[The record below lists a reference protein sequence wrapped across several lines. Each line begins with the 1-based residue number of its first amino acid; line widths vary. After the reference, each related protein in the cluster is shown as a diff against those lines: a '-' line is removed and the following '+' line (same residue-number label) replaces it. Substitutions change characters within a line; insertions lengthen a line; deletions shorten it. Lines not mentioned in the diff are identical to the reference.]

1 FSPILHG
8 YATWNMQKLPVNEYF
23 SLHQSPKTEYEKT
36 KKKTNQRLKNTD
48 HTRGRKT
55 MGKMKHLSSIANDVV
70 QRCSQE
76 LDLPIDK
83 MVEEFECQWKP
94 GAQGTYSKK
103 FVEFCNT
110 KVMSRVCQNIPERI
124 KDSSFTRLTFDMMLA
139 WQQPDANDND
149 QSHHLESV
157 GKESEDKRIQ
167 STLSPEQDDIS
178 LFYSDIM
185 PLLADHEP
193 SVGEDAF
200 VYLGTIVPL
209 PVDIINGRY
218 TFETLTAP
226 TGHKLHFPAYDMFV
240 KEIHKCMK
248 HLQKQAKPK
257 GVELADDEIIL
268 HVEGTMASQRV
279 VRHIKETSWPGRLT
293 LTNYALYFEA
303 AGIINYEDAIKIDL
317 TKDSGANSAKPIS
330 TGPWGAPL
338 FDKAIVY
345 ESPDFEEGVVL
356 EFPEM
361 TSSTRRD
368 HWLML
373 IKEVT
378 LMHQFL
384 KKHNVEAPSQAWEV
398 HSRTILGIIRLHA
411 AREMLRIS
419 PPDPKKFLIF
429 SLFEEVPKGDFV
441 LEELAGISLKVGA
454 TKIPCSASSILRSMN
469 MEQLGNILKEEGEEK
484 SKEKGKVIEEEDM
497 LASLESAVNQ
507 SREEGMEIEKAKAT
521 TTELEEEGISES
533 VAVLMELMKPLQ
545 DALPWFQEVLSW
557 KRPSRTLFILA
568 LTILTVYKEWIGK
581 AISACL
587 ILAVVKMAQARNK
600 MVHKKREDAVTV
612 STESDQTVTESIVSA
627 QHGLIRLHQL
637 MQHVNITIMKLRSIY
652 TSKASKHANMVMASM
667 LALASFFAVV
677 PLKLVIIFGTIY
689 CFVMT
694 SSVGK
699 YMSNDQSNRR
709 MKEWW
714 DSIPI
719 VPVREHACKNFNK
732 NKIYNQTKKKVELE
746 YLRKMK
752 SKKSSRAYGTG
763 FLLISTIF
771 LIFFSRQ
778 ASSYQMLI
786 CLDLNISCSECKA
799 QCNETSYGGIC
810 VKKNPKTNRIIC
822 CCKKSPPS
830 YYDLIDAPSS

>member
-1 FSPILHG
+1 
-8 YATWNMQKLPVNEYF
+8 M
-23 SLHQSPKTEYEKT
+23 
-36 KKKTNQRLKNTD
+36 R
-48 HTRGRKT
+48 
-55 MGKMKHLSSIANDVV
+55 KMKHLSSIANDVV
-70 QRCSQE
+70 LRCSQE
-76 LDLPIDK
+76 LESPIDK
-83 MVEEFECQWKP
+83 LVEEFECQWKP
-94 GAQGTYSKK
+94 GKEGTYSRK

-110 KVMSRVCQNIPERI
+110 KMMTRVCQNIPERI
-124 KDSSFTRLTFDMMLA
+124 KDGSFTRLTFDMMLA
-139 WQQPDANDND
+139 WQQPDADNNE
-149 QSHHLESV
+149 SHLEAV

-167 STLSPEQDDIS
+167 ATLSPEQDDIS

-200 VYLGTIVPL
+200 VYLATIIPL
-209 PVDIINGRY
+209 PVDVINGRY

-226 TGHKLHFPAYDMFV
+226 TGHQLHFPAYDMFV

-248 HLQKQAKPK
+248 HLQKQATPK
-257 GVELADDEIIL
+257 GIELADDEIIL

-303 AGIINYEDAIKIDL
+303 AGIINYEDALKVDL
-317 TKDSGANSAKPIS
+317 TKDGASSAKPIS

-345 ESPDFEEGVVL
+345 ESPDFEDGIVI

-373 IKEVT
+373 VKEIT

-384 KKHNVEAPSQAWEV
+384 QKYNVESPLQAWEV
-398 HSRTILGIIRLHA
+398 HSRTILGVIRLHA

-441 LEELAGISLKVGA
+441 LEELAEISLKAGVA
-454 TKIPCSASSILRSMN
+454 RNPCSASSILRNMN
-469 MEQLGNILKEEGEEK
+469 MDQLGNILKEEGEVK
-484 SKEKGKVIEEEDM
+484 CMDQKGKETDKEEM
-497 LASLESAVNQ
+497 LASLESAINQ
-507 SREEGMEIEKAKAT
+507 SREEGKEIEKAKAT

-533 VAVLMELMKPLQ
+533 VAVLMELMRPLQ
-545 DALPWFQEVLSW
+545 DALPWFQEVLNW
-557 KRPSRTLFILA
+557 ERPSRTLIVLA

-581 AISACL
+581 AIAACL
-587 ILAVVKMAQARNK
+587 IWIVIKMAQIRHN
-600 MVHKKREDAVTV
+600 MVHTKSEDAVTV

-627 QHGLIRLHQL
+627 QYGLIRLHQL
-637 MQHVNITIMKLRSIY
+637 MQLVNVTIMKLRSIY
-652 TSKASKHANMVMASM
+652 TSKASKHASIVMASM
-667 LALASFFAVV
+667 VGLASFFAVV
-677 PLKLVIIFGTIY
+677 PLKLVIIFGAIY

-719 VPVREHACKNFNK
+719 VPVR
-732 NKIYNQTKKKVELE
+732 VLDSS
-746 YLRKMK
+746 
-752 SKKSSRAYGTG
+752 SK
-763 FLLISTIF
+763 
-771 LIFFSRQ
+771 
-778 ASSYQMLI
+778 
-786 CLDLNISCSECKA
+786 
-799 QCNETSYGGIC
+799 
-810 VKKNPKTNRIIC
+810 
-822 CCKKSPPS
+822 
-830 YYDLIDAPSS
+830 

>member
-1 FSPILHG
+1 
-8 YATWNMQKLPVNEYF
+8 M
-23 SLHQSPKTEYEKT
+23 
-36 KKKTNQRLKNTD
+36 R
-48 HTRGRKT
+48 
-55 MGKMKHLSSIANDVV
+55 KMKHLSSIANDVV
-70 QRCSQE
+70 LRCSRE
-76 LDLPIDK
+76 LGLTIDE

-94 GAQGTYSKK
+94 GNEGTSYSKK
-103 FVEFCNT
+103 FVEFCNS
-110 KVMSRVCQNIPERI
+110 KVATRVCDQNIPERI
-124 KDSSFTRLTFDMMLA
+124 KDGSFTRLTFDMMLA
-139 WQQPDANDND
+139 WQQPDADDNE
-149 QSHHLESV
+149 SHQEAV

-167 STLSPEQDDIS
+167 ATLAPEQDDIS

-200 VYLGTIVPL
+200 VYLASIIPL
-209 PVDIINGRY
+209 HVDVINGRY

-226 TGHKLHFPAYDMFV
+226 TGHQLHFPAYDMFV
-240 KEIHKCMK
+240 KEILKCMK

-293 LTNYALYFEA
+293 LTNYGLYFEA
-303 AGIINYEDAIKIDL
+303 AGIINYEDALKIDL
-317 TKDSGANSAKPIS
+317 TKDGASSAKPIS

-345 ESPDFEEGVVL
+345 ESPDFEDGIVL

-373 IKEVT
+373 VKEIT

-384 KKHNVEAPSQAWEV
+384 KKNNVQAPSQVWEV

-441 LEELAGISLKVGA
+441 LEELAEISIKVGA
-454 TKIPCSASSILRSMN
+454 TKNPCSASSILRSMN
-469 MEQLGNILKEEGEEK
+469 MDQLGNILKEEGEAQC
-484 SKEKGKVIEEEDM
+484 KETVKETDHKEEM
-497 LASLESAVNQ
+497 LTSLESAVNQ
-507 SREEGMEIEKAKAT
+507 TREEEREIEKAKAT
-521 TTELEEEGISES
+521 TTELEEEGITES
-533 VAVLMELMKPLQ
+533 VAVLMELMRPLQ
-545 DALPWFQEVLSW
+545 DAVPWFQEVLYW
-557 KRPSRTLFILA
+557 ERPSRTLFVLA
-568 LTILTVYKEWIGK
+568 ITILIVYKEWVGK
-581 AISACL
+581 GIAACL
-587 ILAVVKMAQARNK
+587 IWLVVKMAQNRQK
-600 MVHKKREDAVTV
+600 RVHTKKEDEVRV

-627 QHGLIRLHQL
+627 QYGLIRLHQL

-652 TSKASKHANMVMASM
+652 TSKATKHANMVMASM

-677 PLKLVIIFGTIY
+677 PFKLVIIFGTIY

-694 SSVGK
+694 SSIGK
-699 YMSNDQSNRR
+699 RMSNDQSNRR

-719 VPVREHACKNFNK
+719 VPVR
-732 NKIYNQTKKKVELE
+732 VLDSS
-746 YLRKMK
+746 
-752 SKKSSRAYGTG
+752 SK
-763 FLLISTIF
+763 
-771 LIFFSRQ
+771 
-778 ASSYQMLI
+778 
-786 CLDLNISCSECKA
+786 
-799 QCNETSYGGIC
+799 
-810 VKKNPKTNRIIC
+810 
-822 CCKKSPPS
+822 
-830 YYDLIDAPSS
+830 

>member
-1 FSPILHG
+1 
-8 YATWNMQKLPVNEYF
+8 M
-23 SLHQSPKTEYEKT
+23 
-36 KKKTNQRLKNTD
+36 R
-48 HTRGRKT
+48 
-55 MGKMKHLSSIANDVV
+55 KMKHLSSIANDVV
-70 QRCSQE
+70 LRCSRYI
-76 LDLPIDK
+76 LLLSLAILFRDLWLTIDE

-94 GAQGTYSKK
+94 GNEGTSYSKK
-103 FVEFCNT
+103 FVEFCNS
-110 KVMSRVCQNIPERI
+110 KVATRVCDQNIPERI
-124 KDSSFTRLTFDMMLA
+124 KDGSFTRLTFDMMLA
-139 WQQPDANDND
+139 WQQPDADDNE
-149 QSHHLESV
+149 SHQEAV

-167 STLSPEQDDIS
+167 ATLAPEQDDIS

-200 VYLGTIVPL
+200 VYLASIIPL
-209 PVDIINGRY
+209 HVDVINGRY

-226 TGHKLHFPAYDMFV
+226 TGHQLHFPAYDMFV
-240 KEIHKCMK
+240 KEILKCMK

-293 LTNYALYFEA
+293 LTNYGLYFEA
-303 AGIINYEDAIKIDL
+303 AGIINYEDALKIDL
-317 TKDSGANSAKPIS
+317 TKDGASSAKPIS

-345 ESPDFEEGVVL
+345 ESPDFEDGIVL

-373 IKEVT
+373 VKEIT

-384 KKHNVEAPSQAWEV
+384 KKNNVQAPSQVWEV

-441 LEELAGISLKVGA
+441 LEELAEISIKVGA
-454 TKIPCSASSILRSMN
+454 TKNPCSASSILRSMN
-469 MEQLGNILKEEGEEK
+469 MDQLGNILKEEGEAQC
-484 SKEKGKVIEEEDM
+484 KETVKETDHKEEM
-497 LASLESAVNQ
+497 LTSLESAVNQ
-507 SREEGMEIEKAKAT
+507 TREEEREIEKAKAT
-521 TTELEEEGISES
+521 TTELEEEGITES
-533 VAVLMELMKPLQ
+533 VAVLMELMRPLQ
-545 DALPWFQEVLSW
+545 DAVPWFQEVLYW
-557 KRPSRTLFILA
+557 ERPSRTLFVLA
-568 LTILTVYKEWIGK
+568 ITILIVYKEWVGK
-581 AISACL
+581 GIAACL
-587 ILAVVKMAQARNK
+587 IWLVVKMAQNRQK
-600 MVHKKREDAVTV
+600 RVHTKKEDEVRV

-627 QHGLIRLHQL
+627 QYGLIRLHQL

-652 TSKASKHANMVMASM
+652 TSKATKHANMVMASM

-677 PLKLVIIFGTIY
+677 PFKLVIIFGTIY

-694 SSVGK
+694 SSIGK
-699 YMSNDQSNRR
+699 RMSNDQSNRR

-719 VPVREHACKNFNK
+719 VPVR
-732 NKIYNQTKKKVELE
+732 VLDSS
-746 YLRKMK
+746 
-752 SKKSSRAYGTG
+752 SK
-763 FLLISTIF
+763 
-771 LIFFSRQ
+771 
-778 ASSYQMLI
+778 
-786 CLDLNISCSECKA
+786 
-799 QCNETSYGGIC
+799 
-810 VKKNPKTNRIIC
+810 
-822 CCKKSPPS
+822 
-830 YYDLIDAPSS
+830 

>member
-1 FSPILHG
+1 
-8 YATWNMQKLPVNEYF
+8 
-23 SLHQSPKTEYEKT
+23 
-36 KKKTNQRLKNTD
+36 
-48 HTRGRKT
+48 
-55 MGKMKHLSSIANDVV
+55 
-70 QRCSQE
+70 
-76 LDLPIDK
+76 
-83 MVEEFECQWKP
+83 
-94 GAQGTYSKK
+94 
-103 FVEFCNT
+103 
-110 KVMSRVCQNIPERI
+110 
-124 KDSSFTRLTFDMMLA
+124 MMLA
-139 WQQPDANDND
+139 WQQPDADDNE
-149 QSHHLESV
+149 SHQEAV

-167 STLSPEQDDIS
+167 ATLSPEQDDIS

-200 VYLGTIVPL
+200 VYLASIIPL
-209 PVDIINGRY
+209 HVDVINGRY

-226 TGHKLHFPAYDMFV
+226 TGHQLHFPAYDMFV
-240 KEIHKCMK
+240 KEILKCMK

-293 LTNYALYFEA
+293 LTNYGLYFEA
-303 AGIINYEDAIKIDL
+303 AGIINYEDALKIDL
-317 TKDSGANSAKPIS
+317 TKDGASSAKPIS

-345 ESPDFEEGVVL
+345 ESPDFEDGIVL

-373 IKEVT
+373 VKEIT

-384 KKHNVEAPSQAWEV
+384 KKNNVQAPSQVWEV

-441 LEELAGISLKVGA
+441 LEELAEISIKVGA
-454 TKIPCSASSILRSMN
+454 TKNPCSASSILRSMN
-469 MEQLGNILKEEGEEK
+469 MDQLGNILKEEGEAQC
-484 SKEKGKVIEEEDM
+484 KETVKETDHKEEM
-497 LASLESAVNQ
+497 LTSLESAVNQ
-507 SREEGMEIEKAKAT
+507 TREEEREIEKAKAT
-521 TTELEEEGISES
+521 TTELEEEGITES
-533 VAVLMELMKPLQ
+533 VAVLMELMRPLQ
-545 DALPWFQEVLSW
+545 DAVPWFQEVLYW
-557 KRPSRTLFILA
+557 ERPSRTLFVLA
-568 LTILTVYKEWIGK
+568 ITILIVYKEWVGK
-581 AISACL
+581 GIAACL
-587 ILAVVKMAQARNK
+587 IWLVVKMAQNRQK
-600 MVHKKREDAVTV
+600 RVHTKKEDEVRV

-627 QHGLIRLHQL
+627 QYGLIRLHQL

-652 TSKASKHANMVMASM
+652 TSKATKHANMVMASM

-677 PLKLVIIFGTIY
+677 PFKLVIIFGTIY

-694 SSVGK
+694 SSIGK
-699 YMSNDQSNRR
+699 RMSNDQSNRR

-719 VPVREHACKNFNK
+719 VPVR
-732 NKIYNQTKKKVELE
+732 VLDSS
-746 YLRKMK
+746 
-752 SKKSSRAYGTG
+752 SK
-763 FLLISTIF
+763 
-771 LIFFSRQ
+771 
-778 ASSYQMLI
+778 
-786 CLDLNISCSECKA
+786 
-799 QCNETSYGGIC
+799 
-810 VKKNPKTNRIIC
+810 
-822 CCKKSPPS
+822 
-830 YYDLIDAPSS
+830 

>member
-1 FSPILHG
+1 
-8 YATWNMQKLPVNEYF
+8 MK
-23 SLHQSPKTEYEKT
+23 
-36 KKKTNQRLKNTD
+36 
-48 HTRGRKT
+48 
-55 MGKMKHLSSIANDVV
+55 KMKHLSSIANDVV
-70 QRCSQE
+70 LRCSQE
-76 LDLPIDK
+76 LESTIEK

-94 GAQGTYSKK
+94 GTEGTYSRK
-103 FVEFCNT
+103 FVEFCNS
-110 KVMSRVCQNIPERI
+110 KMMSRLCDQNIPERI
-124 KDSSFTRLTFDMMLA
+124 KDGSFTRLTFDMMLA
-139 WQQPDANDND
+139 WQQPDAHDND
-149 QSHHLESV
+149 SHLEAV

-200 VYLGTIVPL
+200 VYLGSIVPL
-209 PVDIINGRY
+209 PVDVINGRY

-226 TGHKLHFPAYDMFV
+226 TGHQLHFPAYDMFV

-257 GVELADDEIIL
+257 GVELADDEVIL

-279 VRHIKETSWPGRLT
+279 VRHIKETSWPGRIT

-303 AGIINYEDAIKIDL
+303 AGIINYEDALKIDL
-317 TKDSGANSAKPIS
+317 TKDNANSAKPIS

-338 FDKAIVY
+338 FDKAIIY
-345 ESPDFEEGVVL
+345 ESPDLEDGIVL

-373 IKEVT
+373 VKEIA

-384 KKHNVEAPSQAWEV
+384 RKYNVESPLQAWEV
-398 HSRTILGIIRLHA
+398 HSRTILGIVRLHA

-441 LEELAGISLKVGA
+441 LEELAEISLKMST
-454 TKIPCSASSILRSMN
+454 TKNPCSASSILRNMN
-469 MEQLGNILKEEGEEK
+469 MEQLGNLLKEEGEDK
-484 SKEKGKVIEEEDM
+484 CKEKEEVIDKEEM

-521 TTELEEEGISES
+521 TTKLEEEGISES

-545 DALPWFQEVLSW
+545 DALPWFQEVLYW

-568 LTILTVYKEWIGK
+568 ITIFTVYKEWIGK
-581 AISACL
+581 AIAACL
-587 ILAVVKMAQARNK
+587 IWVVVKMAQTRNK
-600 MVHKKREDAVTV
+600 MVHKKSEDTVTV

-627 QHGLIRLHQL
+627 QYGVIRVHQL
-637 MQHVNITIMKLRSIY
+637 MQHVNVTIMKLRSIY
-652 TSKASKHANMVMASM
+652 TSKASKHASMVMGSM
-667 LALASFFAVV
+667 IVLASFFAVV
-677 PLKLVIIFGTIY
+677 PFKLVIISGIVY

-694 SSVGK
+694 SPIGK
-699 YMSNDQSNRR
+699 MMSNDQSNRR

-719 VPVREHACKNFNK
+719 VPVR
-732 NKIYNQTKKKVELE
+732 VLDSSS
-746 YLRKMK
+746 
-752 SKKSSRAYGTG
+752 SK
-763 FLLISTIF
+763 
-771 LIFFSRQ
+771 
-778 ASSYQMLI
+778 
-786 CLDLNISCSECKA
+786 
-799 QCNETSYGGIC
+799 
-810 VKKNPKTNRIIC
+810 
-822 CCKKSPPS
+822 
-830 YYDLIDAPSS
+830 

>member
-1 FSPILHG
+1 MK
-8 YATWNMQKLPVNEYF
+8 TLPVNEFFFFFFY
-23 SLHQSPKTEYEKT
+23 QCYVTKTECG
-36 KKKTNQRLKNTD
+36 KKNKF
-48 HTRGRKT
+48 TRGRKT
-55 MGKMKHLSSIANDVV
+55 MRKMKHLSSIANDVV
-70 QRCSQE
+70 LRCSRE
-76 LDLPIDK
+76 LGLTIDE

-94 GAQGTYSKK
+94 GNEGTSYSKK
-103 FVEFCNT
+103 FVEFCNS
-110 KVMSRVCQNIPERI
+110 KVATRVCDQNIPERI
-124 KDSSFTRLTFDMMLA
+124 KDGSFTRLTFDMMLA
-139 WQQPDANDND
+139 WQQPDADDNE
-149 QSHHLESV
+149 SHQEAV

-167 STLSPEQDDIS
+167 ATLSPEQDDIS

-200 VYLGTIVPL
+200 VYLASIIPL
-209 PVDIINGRY
+209 HVDVINGRY

-226 TGHKLHFPAYDMFV
+226 TGHQLHFPAYDMFV
-240 KEIHKCMK
+240 KEILKCMK

-293 LTNYALYFEA
+293 LTNYGLYFEA
-303 AGIINYEDAIKIDL
+303 AGIINYEDALKIDL
-317 TKDSGANSAKPIS
+317 TKDGASSAKPIS

-345 ESPDFEEGVVL
+345 ESPDFEDGIVL

-373 IKEVT
+373 VKEIT

-384 KKHNVEAPSQAWEV
+384 KKNNVQAPSQVWEV

-441 LEELAGISLKVGA
+441 LEELAEISIKVGA
-454 TKIPCSASSILRSMN
+454 TKNPCSASSILRSMN
-469 MEQLGNILKEEGEEK
+469 MDQLGNILKEEGEAQC
-484 SKEKGKVIEEEDM
+484 KETVKETDHKEEM
-497 LASLESAVNQ
+497 LTSLESAVNQ
-507 SREEGMEIEKAKAT
+507 TREEEREIEKAKAT
-521 TTELEEEGISES
+521 TTELEEEGITES
-533 VAVLMELMKPLQ
+533 VAVLMELMRPLQ
-545 DALPWFQEVLSW
+545 DAVPWFQEVLYW
-557 KRPSRTLFILA
+557 ERPSRTLFVLA
-568 LTILTVYKEWIGK
+568 ITILIVYKEWVGK
-581 AISACL
+581 GIAACL
-587 ILAVVKMAQARNK
+587 IWLVVKMAQNRQK
-600 MVHKKREDAVTV
+600 RVHTKKEDEVRV

-627 QHGLIRLHQL
+627 QYGLIRLHQL

-652 TSKASKHANMVMASM
+652 TSKATKHANMVMASM

-677 PLKLVIIFGTIY
+677 PFKLVIIFGTIY

-694 SSVGK
+694 SSIGK
-699 YMSNDQSNRR
+699 RMSNDQSNRR

-719 VPVREHACKNFNK
+719 VPVR
-732 NKIYNQTKKKVELE
+732 VLDSS
-746 YLRKMK
+746 
-752 SKKSSRAYGTG
+752 SK
-763 FLLISTIF
+763 
-771 LIFFSRQ
+771 
-778 ASSYQMLI
+778 
-786 CLDLNISCSECKA
+786 
-799 QCNETSYGGIC
+799 
-810 VKKNPKTNRIIC
+810 
-822 CCKKSPPS
+822 
-830 YYDLIDAPSS
+830 

>member
-1 FSPILHG
+1 MILNLRLFAWECHVAHEDVASERVLFFFF
-8 YATWNMQKLPVNEYF
+8 YQCYVT
-23 SLHQSPKTEYEKT
+23 KTECG
-36 KKKTNQRLKNTD
+36 KKNKF
-48 HTRGRKT
+48 TRGRKT
-55 MGKMKHLSSIANDVV
+55 MRKMKHLSSIANDVV
-70 QRCSQE
+70 LRCSRE
-76 LDLPIDK
+76 LGLTIDE

-94 GAQGTYSKK
+94 GNEGTSYSKK
-103 FVEFCNT
+103 FVEFCNS
-110 KVMSRVCQNIPERI
+110 KVATRVCDQNIPERI
-124 KDSSFTRLTFDMMLA
+124 KDGSFTRLTFDMMLA
-139 WQQPDANDND
+139 WQQPDADDNE
-149 QSHHLESV
+149 SHQEAV

-167 STLSPEQDDIS
+167 ATLSPEQDDIS

-200 VYLGTIVPL
+200 VYLASIIPL
-209 PVDIINGRY
+209 HVDVINGRY

-226 TGHKLHFPAYDMFV
+226 TGHQLHFPAYDMFV
-240 KEIHKCMK
+240 KEILKCMK

-293 LTNYALYFEA
+293 LTNYGLYFEA
-303 AGIINYEDAIKIDL
+303 AGIINYEDALKIDL
-317 TKDSGANSAKPIS
+317 TKDGASSAKPIS

-345 ESPDFEEGVVL
+345 ESPDFEDGIVL

-373 IKEVT
+373 VKEIT

-384 KKHNVEAPSQAWEV
+384 KKNNVQAPSQVWEV

-441 LEELAGISLKVGA
+441 LEELAEISIKVGA
-454 TKIPCSASSILRSMN
+454 TKNPCSASSILRSMN
-469 MEQLGNILKEEGEEK
+469 MDQLGNILKEEGEAQC
-484 SKEKGKVIEEEDM
+484 KETVKETDHKEEM
-497 LASLESAVNQ
+497 LTSLESAVNQ
-507 SREEGMEIEKAKAT
+507 TREEEREIEKAKAT
-521 TTELEEEGISES
+521 TTELEEEGITES
-533 VAVLMELMKPLQ
+533 VAVLMELMRPLQ
-545 DALPWFQEVLSW
+545 DAVPWFQEVLYW
-557 KRPSRTLFILA
+557 ERPSRTLFVLA
-568 LTILTVYKEWIGK
+568 ITILIVYKEWVGK
-581 AISACL
+581 GIAACL
-587 ILAVVKMAQARNK
+587 IWLVVKMAQNRQK
-600 MVHKKREDAVTV
+600 RVHTKKEDEVRV

-627 QHGLIRLHQL
+627 QYGLIRLHQL

-652 TSKASKHANMVMASM
+652 TSKATKHANMVMASM

-677 PLKLVIIFGTIY
+677 PFKLVIIFGTIY

-694 SSVGK
+694 SSIGK
-699 YMSNDQSNRR
+699 RMSNDQSNRR

-719 VPVREHACKNFNK
+719 VPVR
-732 NKIYNQTKKKVELE
+732 VLDSS
-746 YLRKMK
+746 
-752 SKKSSRAYGTG
+752 SK
-763 FLLISTIF
+763 
-771 LIFFSRQ
+771 
-778 ASSYQMLI
+778 
-786 CLDLNISCSECKA
+786 
-799 QCNETSYGGIC
+799 
-810 VKKNPKTNRIIC
+810 
-822 CCKKSPPS
+822 
-830 YYDLIDAPSS
+830 

>member
-1 FSPILHG
+1 
-8 YATWNMQKLPVNEYF
+8 M
-23 SLHQSPKTEYEKT
+23 
-36 KKKTNQRLKNTD
+36 R
-48 HTRGRKT
+48 
-55 MGKMKHLSSIANDVV
+55 KMKHLSSIANDVV
-70 QRCSQE
+70 LRCSRE
-76 LDLPIDK
+76 LGLTIDE

-94 GAQGTYSKK
+94 GNEGTSYSKK
-103 FVEFCNT
+103 FVEFCNS
-110 KVMSRVCQNIPERI
+110 KVATRVCDQNIPERI
-124 KDSSFTRLTFDMMLA
+124 KDGSFTRLTFDMMLA
-139 WQQPDANDND
+139 WQQPDADDNE
-149 QSHHLESV
+149 SHQEAV

-167 STLSPEQDDIS
+167 ATLSPEQDDIS

-200 VYLGTIVPL
+200 VYLASIIPL
-209 PVDIINGRY
+209 HVDVINGRY

-226 TGHKLHFPAYDMFV
+226 TGHQLHFPAYDMFV
-240 KEIHKCMK
+240 KEILKCMK

-293 LTNYALYFEA
+293 LTNYGLYFEA
-303 AGIINYEDAIKIDL
+303 AGIINYEDALKIDL
-317 TKDSGANSAKPIS
+317 TKDGASSTKPIS

-345 ESPDFEEGVVL
+345 ESPDFEDGIVL

-373 IKEVT
+373 VKEIT

-384 KKHNVEAPSQAWEV
+384 KKNNVQAPSQVWEV

-441 LEELAGISLKVGA
+441 LEELAEISIKVGA
-454 TKIPCSASSILRSMN
+454 TKNPCSASSILRSMN
-469 MEQLGNILKEEGEEK
+469 MDQLGNILKEEGEAQC
-484 SKEKGKVIEEEDM
+484 KEIVKETDHKEEM
-497 LASLESAVNQ
+497 LTSLESAVNQ
-507 SREEGMEIEKAKAT
+507 TREEERVIEKAKAT
-521 TTELEEEGISES
+521 TTELEEEGITES
-533 VAVLMELMKPLQ
+533 VAVLMELIRPLQ
-545 DALPWFQEVLSW
+545 DAVPWFQEVLYW
-557 KRPSRTLFILA
+557 ERPSLTLFVLA
-568 LTILTVYKEWIGK
+568 ITILIVYKEWVGK
-581 AISACL
+581 GIAACL
-587 ILAVVKMAQARNK
+587 IWLVVKMAHNRQKR
-600 MVHKKREDAVTV
+600 VHTKKEDEVRV

-627 QHGLIRLHQL
+627 QYGLIRLHQL

-652 TSKASKHANMVMASM
+652 TSKATKHANMVMASM

-677 PLKLVIIFGTIY
+677 PFKLVIIFGTIY

-694 SSVGK
+694 SSIGK
-699 YMSNDQSNRR
+699 RMSNDQSNRR

-719 VPVREHACKNFNK
+719 VPVR
-732 NKIYNQTKKKVELE
+732 VLDSS
-746 YLRKMK
+746 
-752 SKKSSRAYGTG
+752 SK
-763 FLLISTIF
+763 
-771 LIFFSRQ
+771 
-778 ASSYQMLI
+778 
-786 CLDLNISCSECKA
+786 
-799 QCNETSYGGIC
+799 
-810 VKKNPKTNRIIC
+810 
-822 CCKKSPPS
+822 
-830 YYDLIDAPSS
+830 

>member
-1 FSPILHG
+1 
-8 YATWNMQKLPVNEYF
+8 M
-23 SLHQSPKTEYEKT
+23 
-36 KKKTNQRLKNTD
+36 R
-48 HTRGRKT
+48 
-55 MGKMKHLSSIANDVV
+55 KMKHLSSIANDVV
-70 QRCSQE
+70 LRCSRE
-76 LDLPIDK
+76 LGLTIDE

-94 GAQGTYSKK
+94 GNEGTSYSKK
-103 FVEFCNT
+103 FVEFCNS
-110 KVMSRVCQNIPERI
+110 KVATRVCDQNIPERI
-124 KDSSFTRLTFDMMLA
+124 KDGSFTRLTFDMMLA
-139 WQQPDANDND
+139 WQQPDADDNE
-149 QSHHLESV
+149 SHQEAV

-167 STLSPEQDDIS
+167 ATLSPEQDDIS

-200 VYLGTIVPL
+200 VYLASIIPL
-209 PVDIINGRY
+209 HVDVINGRY

-226 TGHKLHFPAYDMFV
+226 TGHQLHFPAYDMFV
-240 KEIHKCMK
+240 KEILKCMK

-293 LTNYALYFEA
+293 LTNYGLYFEA
-303 AGIINYEDAIKIDL
+303 AGIINYEDALKIDL
-317 TKDSGANSAKPIS
+317 TKDGASSAKPIS

-345 ESPDFEEGVVL
+345 ESPDFEDGIVL

-373 IKEVT
+373 VKEIT

-384 KKHNVEAPSQAWEV
+384 KKNNVQAPSQVWEV

-441 LEELAGISLKVGA
+441 LEELAEISIKVGA
-454 TKIPCSASSILRSMN
+454 TKNPCSASSILRSMN
-469 MEQLGNILKEEGEEK
+469 MDQLGNILKEEGEAQC
-484 SKEKGKVIEEEDM
+484 KETVKETDHKEEM
-497 LASLESAVNQ
+497 LTSLESAVNQ
-507 SREEGMEIEKAKAT
+507 TREEEREIEKAKAT
-521 TTELEEEGISES
+521 TTELEEEGITES
-533 VAVLMELMKPLQ
+533 VAVLMELMRPLQ
-545 DALPWFQEVLSW
+545 DAVPWFQEVLYW
-557 KRPSRTLFILA
+557 ERPSRTLFVLA
-568 LTILTVYKEWIGK
+568 ITILIVYKEWVGK
-581 AISACL
+581 GIAACL
-587 ILAVVKMAQARNK
+587 IWLVVKMAQNRQK
-600 MVHKKREDAVTV
+600 RVHTKKEDEVRV

-627 QHGLIRLHQL
+627 QYGLIRLHQL

-652 TSKASKHANMVMASM
+652 TSKATKHANMVMASM

-677 PLKLVIIFGTIY
+677 PFKLVIIFGTIY

-694 SSVGK
+694 SSIGK
-699 YMSNDQSNRR
+699 RMSNDQSNRR

-719 VPVREHACKNFNK
+719 VPVR
-732 NKIYNQTKKKVELE
+732 VLDSS
-746 YLRKMK
+746 
-752 SKKSSRAYGTG
+752 SK
-763 FLLISTIF
+763 
-771 LIFFSRQ
+771 
-778 ASSYQMLI
+778 
-786 CLDLNISCSECKA
+786 
-799 QCNETSYGGIC
+799 
-810 VKKNPKTNRIIC
+810 
-822 CCKKSPPS
+822 
-830 YYDLIDAPSS
+830 

>member
-1 FSPILHG
+1 
-8 YATWNMQKLPVNEYF
+8 M
-23 SLHQSPKTEYEKT
+23 
-36 KKKTNQRLKNTD
+36 R
-48 HTRGRKT
+48 
-55 MGKMKHLSSIANDVV
+55 KMKHLSSIANDVV
-70 QRCSQE
+70 LRCSQE
-76 LDLPIDK
+76 LGLTIDE
-83 MVEEFECQWKP
+83 MVEEFEHQWKP
-94 GAQGTYSKK
+94 GSEGTYSKK
-103 FVEFCNT
+103 FVEFCNS
-110 KVMSRVCQNIPERI
+110 KVVSRVCDRNIPERI
-124 KDSSFTRLTFDMMLA
+124 KDGSFTRLTFDMMLA
-139 WQQPDANDND
+139 WQQPDANDNE
-149 QSHHLESV
+149 SHQEAV

-200 VYLGTIVPL
+200 VYLASIIPL
-209 PVDIINGRY
+209 HVDVINGRY

-226 TGHKLHFPAYDMFV
+226 TGHQLHFPAYDMFV
-240 KEIHKCMK
+240 KEILKCMK
-248 HLQKQAKPK
+248 HLQKQATPK

-293 LTNYALYFEA
+293 LTNYGLYFEA
-303 AGIINYEDAIKIDL
+303 AGIINYEDALKIDL
-317 TKDSGANSAKPIS
+317 TKDGASSAKPIS

-345 ESPDFEEGVVL
+345 ESPDFEDGIIL

-373 IKEVT
+373 VKEVT

-384 KKHNVEAPSQAWEV
+384 KKNNVQAPSQAWEV

-441 LEELAGISLKVGA
+441 LEELAEISVKVGA
-454 TKIPCSASSILRSMN
+454 TKNPCSASSILRNMN
-469 MEQLGNILKEEGEEK
+469 MDQLGNILEEEGEAK
-484 SKEKGKVIEEEDM
+484 CKEIVKETDHKEEM

-507 SREEGMEIEKAKAT
+507 TREEEREIEKAKAT
-521 TTELEEEGISES
+521 TTELEEEGITES
-533 VAVLMELMKPLQ
+533 VAVLMELMRPLQ
-545 DALPWFQEVLSW
+545 DALPWFQEVLYW
-557 KRPSRTLFILA
+557 ERPSRTLCVLA
-568 LTILTVYKEWIGK
+568 IIIIIVYNEWVGK
-581 AISACL
+581 GIAACL
-587 ILAVVKMAQARNK
+587 IWLVVKMAQNRQK
-600 MVHKKREDAVTV
+600 MVQTKKEDAVTV

-627 QHGLIRLHQL
+627 QYGLIRLHQL

-652 TSKASKHANMVMASM
+652 TSKATKHANMVMASM

-677 PLKLVIIFGTIY
+677 PFKLVIIFGTIY

-694 SSVGK
+694 SSIGK
-699 YMSNDQSNRR
+699 RMSNDQSNRR

-719 VPVREHACKNFNK
+719 VPVR
-732 NKIYNQTKKKVELE
+732 VLDSS
-746 YLRKMK
+746 
-752 SKKSSRAYGTG
+752 SK
-763 FLLISTIF
+763 
-771 LIFFSRQ
+771 
-778 ASSYQMLI
+778 
-786 CLDLNISCSECKA
+786 
-799 QCNETSYGGIC
+799 
-810 VKKNPKTNRIIC
+810 
-822 CCKKSPPS
+822 
-830 YYDLIDAPSS
+830 

>member
-1 FSPILHG
+1 
-8 YATWNMQKLPVNEYF
+8 MRK
-23 SLHQSPKTEYEKT
+23 EK
-36 KKKTNQRLKNTD
+36 QI
-48 HTRGRKT
+48 TRGRKT
-55 MGKMKHLSSIANDVV
+55 MRKMKHLSSIANDVV
-70 QRCSQE
+70 LRCSRE
-76 LDLPIDK
+76 LGLTIDE

-94 GAQGTYSKK
+94 GNEGTYSKK
-103 FVEFCNT
+103 FVEFCNS
-110 KVMSRVCQNIPERI
+110 KVATRVCDQNIPERI
-124 KDSSFTRLTFDMMLA
+124 KDGSFTRLTFDMMLA
-139 WQQPDANDND
+139 WQQPDADDND
-149 QSHHLESV
+149 SHQEAV

-167 STLSPEQDDIS
+167 ATLSPEQDDIS

-200 VYLGTIVPL
+200 VYLASIIPL
-209 PVDIINGRY
+209 HVDVINGRY

-226 TGHKLHFPAYDMFV
+226 TGHQLHFPAYDMFV
-240 KEIHKCMK
+240 KEILKCMK

-293 LTNYALYFEA
+293 LTNYGLYFEA
-303 AGIINYEDAIKIDL
+303 AGIINYEDALKIDL
-317 TKDSGANSAKPIS
+317 TKDGASSAKPIS

-345 ESPDFEEGVVL
+345 ESPDFEDGIVL

-373 IKEVT
+373 VKEIT
-378 LMHQFL
+378 LMHHFL
-384 KKHNVEAPSQAWEV
+384 KKNNVQAPSQIWEV

-441 LEELAGISLKVGA
+441 LEELAEISIKVGA
-454 TKIPCSASSILRSMN
+454 TKNPCSASSILRSIN
-469 MEQLGNILKEEGEEK
+469 MDQLGNILKEEGEAQC
-484 SKEKGKVIEEEDM
+484 KEIVKETDHKEEM
-497 LASLESAVNQ
+497 LTSLESAVNQ
-507 SREEGMEIEKAKAT
+507 TREEEREIEKAKAT
-521 TTELEEEGISES
+521 TTELEEEGITES
-533 VAVLMELMKPLQ
+533 VAVLMELMRPLQ
-545 DALPWFQEVLSW
+545 DAVPWFQEVLYW
-557 KRPSRTLFILA
+557 ERPSRTLFVLA
-568 LTILTVYKEWIGK
+568 ITILIVYKEWVGK
-581 AISACL
+581 GIAACL
-587 ILAVVKMAQARNK
+587 IWLVVKMAQNRQK
-600 MVHKKREDAVTV
+600 RVHTKKEDEVRV

-627 QHGLIRLHQL
+627 QYGLIRLHQL

-652 TSKASKHANMVMASM
+652 TSKATKHANMVMASM

-677 PLKLVIIFGTIY
+677 PFKLVIIFGTIY

-694 SSVGK
+694 SSIGK
-699 YMSNDQSNRR
+699 RMSNDQSNRR

-719 VPVREHACKNFNK
+719 VPVR
-732 NKIYNQTKKKVELE
+732 VLDSS
-746 YLRKMK
+746 
-752 SKKSSRAYGTG
+752 SK
-763 FLLISTIF
+763 
-771 LIFFSRQ
+771 
-778 ASSYQMLI
+778 
-786 CLDLNISCSECKA
+786 
-799 QCNETSYGGIC
+799 
-810 VKKNPKTNRIIC
+810 
-822 CCKKSPPS
+822 
-830 YYDLIDAPSS
+830 